1 AESVM
6 SDWEHKHPEQLEES
20 EVSGT
25 HFFGFA
31 GQGLMSGLF
40 DYVLVTADL
49 RASEEAQDSK
59 TSLLGRLLERAVDRA
74 SAASKLQDL
83 SSRYLEEQVAIHEE
97 QFGPQ
102 LEMISRELSGAV
114 AAFTQGRSVR
124 ISTANTD
131 PKPQKVQFSV
141 SILDHLT
148 ETRVDR
154 QGHG

>member
-1 AESVM
+1 M
-6 SDWEHKHPEQLEES
+6 SDWEHEHPGHLEES

-59 TSLLGRLLERAVDRA
+59 TSLLGRILERTVDRA
-74 SAASKLQDL
+74 AADGKLQDL
-83 SSRYLEEQVAIHEE
+83 SSRYSQEQVAIHDEH
-97 QFGPQ
+97 FGPQ
-102 LEMISRELSGAV
+102 LEAISRELSDAV

-124 ISTANTD
+124 ISTVNAD
-131 PKPQKVQFSV
+131 PKPQRVQFSV
-141 SILDHLT
+141 SILGPFD
-148 ETRVDR
+148 
-154 QGHG
+154 